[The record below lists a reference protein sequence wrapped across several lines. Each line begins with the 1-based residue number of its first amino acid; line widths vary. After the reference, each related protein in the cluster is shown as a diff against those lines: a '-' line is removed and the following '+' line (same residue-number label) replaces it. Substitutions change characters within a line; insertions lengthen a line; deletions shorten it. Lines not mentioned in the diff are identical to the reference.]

1 MDDGL
6 SACFELPRCNE
17 FFDVAVPAYQHT
29 IDKNHWKRGPPGP
42 QLEGIAL
49 APIAEIAA
57 VLKVMV
63 LQFGLCEAFLNG
75 FADGV
80 LSHAYHHHA
89 VLADGCQY
97 LFYDF
102 AVMIG
107 HQALNGRVNE
117 GFAQNVSWHGV
128 T

>member
-1 MDDGL
+1 
-6 SACFELPRCNE
+6 
-17 FFDVAVPAYQHT
+17 
-29 IDKNHWKRGPPGP
+29 
-42 QLEGIAL
+42 
-49 APIAEIAA
+49 
-57 VLKVMV
+57 
-63 LQFGLCEAFLNG
+63 LNG
-75 FADGV
+75 FADWV

-97 LFYDF
+97 LLYDF

-107 HQALNGRVNE
+107 HQALNGGVNE